1 MKTNFF
7 FLVELQSLLGNQ
19 LFVIKWGQGKPE
31 RGVEIPPFDGSKLL
45 TKLTTVSWKKSNFLY
60 AIQSNCKGTSFVLH
74 TIFCLPSVR
83 NNHCMTTRW
92 TCLTKSS
99 HRKLRNHLDDF
110 CKIRLLNQLQNDRLL
125 DQPQMTENECLH
137 SKGVEEGGHPVW
149 WQCKFARLSIV
160 WNYKLGCSTT
170 AADTGLS
177 CLNSTYVHGH
187 TIQKL
192 SSVLI
197 VFTCISFPKRAPLMI
212 IWAPIMLQTWVW
224 EYTDLDLC
232 GSGCHWTVSSRT

>member
-1 MKTNFF
+1 
-7 FLVELQSLLGNQ
+7 
-19 LFVIKWGQGKPE
+19 
-31 RGVEIPPFDGSKLL
+31 
-45 TKLTTVSWKKSNFLY
+45 
-60 AIQSNCKGTSFVLH
+60 
-74 TIFCLPSVR
+74 
-83 NNHCMTTRW
+83 MTTRW

-99 HRKLRNHLDDF
+99 DRKLRNHLDDF
-110 CKIRLLNQLQNDRLL
+110 CKIRLLNQLQNNRLL
-125 DQPQMTENECLH
+125 DLPQMTENECLH
-137 SKGVEEGGHPVW
+137 SKRVEEWGHPFW

-160 WNYKLGCSTT
+160 WNSKLGCSTT
-170 AADTGLS
+170 VAGTCLS

-192 SSVLI
+192 STVLI
-197 VFTCISFPKRAPLMI
+197 DPVFICISFPKRAPLMI